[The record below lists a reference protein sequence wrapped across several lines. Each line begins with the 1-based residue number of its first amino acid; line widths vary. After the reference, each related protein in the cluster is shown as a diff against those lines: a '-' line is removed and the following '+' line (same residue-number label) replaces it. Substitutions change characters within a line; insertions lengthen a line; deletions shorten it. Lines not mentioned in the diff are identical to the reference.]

1 MKMKL
6 FILGLPLLILLV
18 ILSIITVPWIL
29 IYVGNLTE
37 PDPPRPVVTYAE
49 FPFRLE
55 YEINGRKR
63 VIQDTLICEYKGVG
77 TDEGRGKF
85 RKWEQRLASG
95 NEQITLLKVGNNKE
109 IYYPTGG
116 PSYYMDDLAE
126 YETFNQ
132 AFPNAAFIEADGR
145 STTSGI
151 VNADDLLK
159 LYNIKL
165 ISWDIAKPI
174 TNSFEKK

>member
-1 MKMKL
+1 
-6 FILGLPLLILLV
+6 
-18 ILSIITVPWIL
+18 
-29 IYVGNLTE
+29 
-37 PDPPRPVVTYAE
+37 
-49 FPFRLE
+49 
-55 YEINGRKR
+55 
-63 VIQDTLICEYKGVG
+63 
-77 TDEGRGKF
+77 
-85 RKWEQRLASG
+85 
-95 NEQITLLKVGNNKE
+95 
-109 IYYPTGG
+109 
-116 PSYYMDDLAE
+116 MDDLAE